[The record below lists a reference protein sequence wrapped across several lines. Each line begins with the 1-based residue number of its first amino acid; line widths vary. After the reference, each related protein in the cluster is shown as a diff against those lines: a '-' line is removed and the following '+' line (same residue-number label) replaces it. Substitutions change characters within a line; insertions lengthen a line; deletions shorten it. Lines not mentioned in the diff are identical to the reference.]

1 MTLAAGGMTLA
12 TDDLRVAL
20 HSVRIHSA
28 SSFTLLEQRHQV
40 PGAAASGAAPALQA
54 ALADAIY
61 VSLHSRVPVQGSVVS
76 GFTNWVGARDFA
88 DRLSSAN
95 LGSGTWQG
103 GWTARSIEADGRIVA
118 ERNGVRFWVP
128 PGEYRPLSGG
138 PTIDRPGAVRIP
150 REYFELASGFY
161 LAHGNA
167 DDTRDAGNTVR
178 VYWHLAPTGAARLV
192 RLMTHH
198 LNQAGIGFQLKV
210 LSEPLRYHRTDPA
223 VLYLARTDCPGAW
236 PVLRRIHE
244 EIAPWLRSRIS
255 LLVKRMAPGVGLAED
270 PGDGSSFGEHRG
282 RLLAAILADPE
293 WSALDAMAERI
304 AFVSSRL
311 ARDGYDL
318 DRIYLNPGSRD
329 DFPPW
334 HGDPR

>member
-1 MTLAAGGMTLA
+1 MTIAAE
-12 TDDLRVAL
+12 DLRAAL
-20 HSVRIHSA
+20 HSVRVHSPW
-28 SSFTLLEQRHQV
+28 SFTLLAQRHEV
-40 PGAAASGAAPALQA
+40 PDAAASAAVPALQT
-54 ALADAIY
+54 ALAEAIY
-61 VSLHSRVPVQGSVVS
+61 VSLHSRVPSQGPVVS

-95 LGSGTWQG
+95 SGSGTWQA

-118 ERNGVRFWVP
+118 ERHGVRFWVP
-128 PGEYRPLSGG
+128 PGEYRALSDGA
-138 PTIDRPGAVRIP
+138 TIDQPCAVRIP
-150 REYFELASGFY
+150 KEYFELASGFY

-192 RLMTHH
+192 GLMTHH
-198 LNQAGIGFQLKV
+198 LNRAGIGFQLKV

-223 VLYLARTDCPGAW
+223 VLYLARADCPQAW
-236 PVLRRIHE
+236 PVLRRIHD
-244 EIAPWLRSRIS
+244 EIGPWLRSTVS
-255 LLVKRMAPGVGLAED
+255 LLVKRMASGVGLAED

-282 RLLAAILADPE
+282 RLLAALLADPE
-293 WSALDAMAERI
+293 WSVLDSMAARI

-329 DFPPW
+329 DFPPLHADW
-334 HGDPR
+334 

>member
-1 MTLAAGGMTLA
+1 MTLAA
-12 TDDLRVAL
+12 DDLRNAL
-20 HSVRIHSA
+20 LSVRVHSPSA
-28 SSFTLLEQRHQV
+28 FSLLGQRHQV
-40 PGAAASGAAPALQA
+40 PVAAASPVVPALQA

-61 VSLHSRVPVQGSVVS
+61 VSLHSRVPSRGSVVS
-76 GFTNWVGARDFA
+76 GYTNWVGARDFA

-95 LGSGTWQG
+95 SGSGTWQA
-103 GWTARSIEADGRIVA
+103 GWTARAIEADGRIVA
-118 ERNGVRFWVP
+118 ERHGVRFWVP
-128 PGEYRPLSGG
+128 PGEYRSLGG
-138 PTIDRPGAVRIP
+138 GDTIDRPGAVRIP
-150 REYFELASGFY
+150 KEYFELASGFY

-167 DDTRDAGNTVR
+167 DDTRDAGDIVR

-192 RLMTHH
+192 SRMTHE

-223 VLYLARTDCPGAW
+223 VLYLAKADCRLAW
-236 PVLRRIHE
+236 MVLRRIHE
-244 EIAPWLRSRIS
+244 DIEPWLRSTTS

-293 WSALDAMAERI
+293 WSALVSTAERM
-304 AFVSSRL
+304 ALMSSRL

-329 DFPPW
+329 DFPALHEGW
-334 HGDPR
+334 R